1 MRIGIDASTWP
12 NARGFGR
19 FTRALVEAMLRQS
32 SGHEFILL
40 ADQAIAAP
48 ANAACVHVPTR
59 RLTHEAAVAD
69 GNRSPA
75 DLLRFSA
82 AAARQRFDV
91 LFYPAVYSW
100 FPCPPWLPNVLT
112 LHDAIAEHF
121 PGMVFPQARE
131 RRLWNLKVKLACAQA
146 SRFLTVSQ
154 AARQEIVTYMKL
166 DPQRIDLT
174 TEGPHPAFTPL
185 PATQSAE
192 SVRAELALSFGLP
205 AGARYFCCVGGFSPH
220 KNVIGVVR
228 ALAMLSGPEHAGVHL
243 LLVGDRKSQGFSS
256 NVDELQREIDA
267 SPALAS
273 RIHFTGF
280 VSDEMLARIYATSV
294 ALVMPSF
301 SEGFG
306 LPAVEAMACAA
317 PVIVSNLGSLP
328 EVVGDAGLLV
338 DPSQPAEI
346 AAAMARLVQ
355 QPQLAADLA
364 RRSVARAALFNWDR
378 AAVMALECL
387 ERASKGRR

>member
-48 ANAACVHVPTR
+48 AGAQCVHVQTR
-59 RLTHEAAVAD
+59 RLTHQAAVAD
-69 GNRSPA
+69 GNRSVP

-82 AAARQRFDV
+82 AAARNRFDV

-100 FPCPPWLPNVLT
+100 FPCPPRLPNVLT

-121 PGMVFPQARE
+121 PEMVFPRARE

-146 SRFLTVSQ
+146 TRFLTVSE
-154 AARQEIVTYMKL
+154 AARQEIVTYLKL
-166 DPQRIDLT
+166 DAQRIDLT
-174 TEGPHPAFTPL
+174 TEGPHAAFVPL
-185 PATQSAE
+185 PAHQAADA
-192 SVRAELALSFGLP
+192 VRADLAQSFGLP
-205 AGARYFCCVGGFSPH
+205 ASARYFCCVGGFSPH

-228 ALAMLSGPEHAGVHL
+228 AFALLSRPEHADVHL

-256 NVDELQREIDA
+256 NVDDLQREIDA
-267 SPALAS
+267 QPAVAG

-280 VSDEMLARIYATSV
+280 VSDDTLARIYATSL

-317 PVIVSNLGSLP
+317 PVIVSTLGSLP

-338 DPSQPAEI
+338 DPSQSADI
-346 AAAMARLVQ
+346 AAAMARLVHE
-355 QPQLAADLA
+355 PQLGAELA

>member
-40 ADQAIAAP
+40 ADQAISAP
-48 ANAACVHVPTR
+48 AGAAFVHVPTR
-59 RLTHEAAVAD
+59 RLTHQAAVAD
-69 GNRSPA
+69 GNRSVT
-75 DLLRFSA
+75 DLFRFSA
-82 AAARQRFDV
+82 AAARNRFDV

-100 FPCPPWLPNVLT
+100 FPCPPRLPNVLT

-121 PGMVFPQARE
+121 PGMVFPRARE

-146 SRFLTVSQ
+146 TRFLTVSQ
-154 AARQEIVTYMKL
+154 AARQEIVTYLKL

-174 TEGPHPAFTPL
+174 TEGPHAAFVPL
-185 PATQSAE
+185 PAHQAME
-192 SVRAELALSFGLP
+192 AVRAELAQSFGLP
-205 AGARYFCCVGGFSPH
+205 ANARYFCCVGGFSPH

-228 ALAMLSGPEHAGVHL
+228 AFAMLSGPEFADVHL

-256 NVDELQREIDA
+256 NVDDLQREIDA
-267 SPALAS
+267 QPAAAR

-280 VSDEMLARIYATSV
+280 VSDEILARIYATSL

-317 PVIVSNLGSLP
+317 PVIVSKLGSLP
-328 EVVGDAGLLV
+328 EVVADAGLLV
-338 DPSQPAEI
+338 DPSQPGDI
-346 AAAMARLVQ
+346 AAAMTRLVLE
-355 QPQLAADLA
+355 PQLGAELA